1 MLPFQQ
7 LPCMANIYI
16 YTHLYVNS
24 IHTWGL
30 CIEALLAVLFS
41 AQKVLVDGVQ
51 RPLGDVLEVRCD
63 FSKASCGWGL
73 MWKKQGAGSGADPW
87 VGGSPQ
93 RAPVGDFHAG
103 QGNSSD
109 NKRTHIYIYIYIWA
123 HIYMY
128 VCMYACMHACM
139 HAWMYVCMY
148 VCMYACMHACMHA
161 WMDGWMDVCMY
172 VCMHAC
178 MHAWMYVCMYVCM
191 HAWMDVCMYACMH
204 ACMHGCM
211 YVCMY
216 ACMHACMHGWMYVC
230 MYVCMH
236 ACMHACMDGWMY
248 VCMYA
253 CMHACMHG
261 CMYGCMYV
269 CMYVFTYMQTAMLE
283 NEWSVCSSSSFLR
296 HVKGDL
302 LRLYTYCSPCSGGR
316 FRFCRGR
323 CCHCRHCLS
332 EFSRSRRS
340 PRSKN
345 PTTQVQTAQSL
356 LILLWLF
363 VRLKHS
369 EASGFFCM
377 SSSIGTADFCL
388 VQLLCHCWCRNLGFK
403 DDDVS
408 TFLGAAWRSCRSA
421 TTPNGSCKRPGADS
435 RYCRQDVES
444 PGWDWGWLFK
454 SSKFKFPPLENR

>member
-1 MLPFQQ
+1 M
-7 LPCMANIYI
+7 
-16 YTHLYVNS
+16 
-24 IHTWGL
+24 
-30 CIEALLAVLFS
+30 
-41 AQKVLVDGVQ
+41 GVVY
-51 RPLGDVLEVRCD
+51 R
-63 FSKASCGWGL
+63 ST
-73 MWKKQGAGSGADPW
+73 AGSAVFGPESA
-87 VGGSPQ
+87 GGWCAATFGWRSRGEVWLFESLLRMGFDVKKTGGWKWGWPMGG
-93 RAPVGDFHAG
+93 RK
-103 QGNSSD
+103 SSKSTSWRFPCRPGELIRQQKD
-109 NKRTHIYIYIYIWA
+109 TCIYIYIYA
-123 HIYMY
+123 
-128 VCMYACMHACM
+128 
-139 HAWMYVCMY
+139 
-148 VCMYACMHACMHA
+148 
-161 WMDGWMDVCMY
+161 
-172 VCMHAC
+172 
-178 MHAWMYVCMYVCM
+178 
-191 HAWMDVCMYACMH
+191 
-204 ACMHGCM
+204 
-211 YVCMY
+211 
-216 ACMHACMHGWMYVC
+216 
-230 MYVCMH
+230 
-236 ACMHACMDGWMY
+236 
-248 VCMYA
+248 
-253 CMHACMHG
+253 
-261 CMYGCMYV
+261 
-269 CMYVFTYMQTAMLE
+269 FTYIQTAMLE
-283 NEWSVCSSSSFLR
+283 NGWFFCSSSSCSSFLR

-363 VRLKHS
+363 VVRLKHS

>member
-1 MLPFQQ
+1 MLQLLYPFWFDASFSAASMHGQY
-7 LPCMANIYI
+7 IYI
-16 YTHLYVNS
+16 YIYIYIHIYTHTHLYVNS

-73 MWKKQGAGSGADPW
+73 MWKKT
-87 VGGSPQ
+87 GGWKWGWPMGG
-93 RAPVGDFHAG
+93 RK
-103 QGNSSD
+103 SSKSTSWRFPCRPGELIRQQKD
-109 NKRTHIYIYIYIWA
+109 TCIYIYMYI
-123 HIYMY
+123 
-128 VCMYACMHACM
+128 
-139 HAWMYVCMY
+139 
-148 VCMYACMHACMHA
+148 
-161 WMDGWMDVCMY
+161 
-172 VCMHAC
+172 
-178 MHAWMYVCMYVCM
+178 
-191 HAWMDVCMYACMH
+191 
-204 ACMHGCM
+204 
-211 YVCMY
+211 
-216 ACMHACMHGWMYVC
+216 
-230 MYVCMH
+230 
-236 ACMHACMDGWMY
+236 
-248 VCMYA
+248 
-253 CMHACMHG
+253 
-261 CMYGCMYV
+261 
-269 CMYVFTYMQTAMLE
+269 YVFTYIQTAMLE
-283 NEWSVCSSSSFLR
+283 NGWFFCSSSSCSSFLR

-363 VRLKHS
+363 VVRLKHS

-421 TTPNGSCKRPGADS
+421 TTPNGSCKRAWRGFQVLPP
-435 RYCRQDVES
+435 RCR
-444 PGWDWGWLFK
+444 K
-454 SSKFKFPPLENR
+454 SWVGLGMTFQVI

>member
-1 MLPFQQ
+1 MLSGTVRWGCFQRFQ
-7 LPCMANIYI
+7 RRIGQRFGQFNVAIALSILIWCFLFSSFHAWPIYI
-16 YTHLYVNS
+16 YIYIYTHTHLYVNS

-109 NKRTHIYIYIYIWA
+109 NKRTHVYIYIY
-123 HIYMY
+123 
-128 VCMYACMHACM
+128 
-139 HAWMYVCMY
+139 
-148 VCMYACMHACMHA
+148 
-161 WMDGWMDVCMY
+161 
-172 VCMHAC
+172 
-178 MHAWMYVCMYVCM
+178 
-191 HAWMDVCMYACMH
+191 
-204 ACMHGCM
+204 
-211 YVCMY
+211 
-216 ACMHACMHGWMYVC
+216 
-230 MYVCMH
+230 
-236 ACMHACMDGWMY
+236 
-248 VCMYA
+248 
-253 CMHACMHG
+253 
-261 CMYGCMYV
+261 
-269 CMYVFTYMQTAMLE
+269 VFTYIQTAMLE
-283 NEWSVCSSSSFLR
+283 NGWFFCSSSSCSSFLR

-363 VRLKHS
+363 VVRLKHS